1 MRECGLYSQSEGCIY
16 MYIHVLLYCVGRN
29 KTQVL
34 NSDDEIALA
43 LKKNKG
49 TYL

>member
-1 MRECGLYSQSEGCIY
+1 MVCIVKVRAVYTCIY
-16 MYIHVLLYCVGRN
+16 VLLYCVGRN